1 MRISEDVQETVRPM
15 AGRVAMAAGA
25 PIEAGT
31 RVLTVE
37 VHVTYALR

>member
-1 MRISEDVQETVRPM
+1 MRRAGPM
-15 AGRVAMAAGA
+15 AASV

-31 RVLTVE
+31 RTLTVE

>member
-1 MRISEDVQETVRPM
+1 M

-25 PIEAGT
+25 PIEGGT

-37 VHVTYALR
+37 VHVTYALK